1 MSQINPVLLAKA
13 LLMSAFLRRF
23 SQTVLHAARKIAPR
37 LRGRRTR
44 RFGEQCVP
52 LPFWPRRREKDAEQK
67 EAKSAAQKA
76 FVIARGWTGK
86 RGLGSFAG
94 TEADDERNLS
104 ANTTPSRSPRGPR
117 AREKRSQLNE
127 PQRPPSIMH

>member
-1 MSQINPVLLAKA
+1 MFHRLSYTQRVKCSPAEGKKNTEVSGTVCALAVLATA
-13 LLMSAFLRRF
+13 QR
-23 SQTVLHAARKIAPR
+23 
-37 LRGRRTR
+37 
-44 RFGEQCVP
+44 
-52 LPFWPRRREKDAEQK
+52 KDAEQE